1 MLKRFLC
8 IYKLAFVI
16 YTLVLLEKMVSTYS
30 EELLGMYL
38 L

>member
-8 IYKLAFVI
+8 VYKLVFLI
-16 YTLVLLEKMVSTYS
+16 YTLVLLEKAVSTYS
-30 EELLGMYL
+30 EELLDMYL